1 MPKID
6 YNYLFSRQSLRS
18 LPYTPQKSYFV
29 GTPYSLGMTQN
40 IKKLGTPQKGYFVG
54 IP

>member
-18 LPYTPQKSYFV
+18 LDYARDETKY
-29 GTPYSLGMTQN
+29 
-40 IKKLGTPQKGYFVG
+40 KKLWTPQKGYFVG